1 MKNFFVVTRSHGVF
15 RYKSDSFSVGVSFCS
30 FWTQGEVSGLI
41 AVSEVLGIVEGGCYE
56 KVSGPFKGEDR
67 HV

>member
-15 RYKSDSFSVGVSFCS
+15 RYQSDSFSVGVSFFS
-30 FWTQGEVSGLI
+30 FWTQGEVSGVI
-41 AVSEVLGIVEGGCYE
+41 AVSEVLGIVEEGCYE
-56 KVSGPFKGEDR
+56 KVSEPVKGEDQ